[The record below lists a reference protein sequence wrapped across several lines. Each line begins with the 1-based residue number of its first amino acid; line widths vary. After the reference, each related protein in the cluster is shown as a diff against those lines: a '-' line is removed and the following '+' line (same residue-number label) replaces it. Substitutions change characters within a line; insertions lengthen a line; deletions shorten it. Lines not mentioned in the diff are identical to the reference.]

1 MLFAKTPSVVERKVA
16 RKNNLGTM
24 SRSLNSLVIYPHIG
38 LINPVCVYMC
48 LTEFMS
54 GSNEI
59 CIRKWFV
66 NYVPFHK

>member
-1 MLFAKTPSVVERKVA
+1 CCRKESGQ
-16 RKNNLGTM
+16 KEQLGTM

-48 LTEFMS
+48 FTEFVS
-54 GSNEI
+54 GSKEI